1 MIEISGFAEARER
14 IIICQHCGN
23 WLPAWLNSLLVH
35 YGKFW
40 QNLSKKHFRVMQDSN
55 LSHPEFLSAKA
66 T

>member
-1 MIEISGFAEARER
+1 MLIRNSRVIDKHTGVLNKPTLAA
-14 IIICQHCGN
+14 GN
-23 WLPAWLNSLLVH
+23 GNGGALH